1 MARIRMSASTEKTF
15 ADCSSQ
21 QKLDTVFK
29 IMYQRTASIGQ
40 HMLSNLTR
48 GIVPVS
54 DSSAS
59 TPGAVR

>member
-1 MARIRMSASTEKTF
+1 MKF
-15 ADCSSQ
+15 KPNDYFLKQYCSSQ